1 MNPGPGFAEI
11 LVFMTNIDGHRCQ
24 NAMGYSI
31 DPGVDQTTADAVSDA
46 LAVPYKAQ
54 LSANS
59 FFNGVRI
66 IVGADGPESE
76 FDSVSS
82 AGVGGRS
89 GDFESPM
96 VQGLIRKSTAF
107 AGRKYRGRMYIPDM
121 ADSTVDYNG
130 NVNTTGRT
138 LLQGIADQW
147 MTLNAIDAL
156 LLLPQLLHTA
166 EVLAPTEVTSLLV
179 ENKVATQRRRYN
191 R

>member
-11 LVFMTNIDGHRCQ
+11 LVFTTNIDGHRCQ
-24 NAMGYSI
+24 NSMGYSI

-46 LAVPYKAQ
+46 LSVPYKAQ

-59 FFNGVRI
+59 YFNGVRI

-121 ADSTVDYNG
+121 ADSQVDYNG
-130 NVNTTGRT
+130 NVNSAGQT
-138 LLQGIADQW
+138 LLQGIADGW
-147 MTLNAIDAL
+147 MGLNAIDAL